1 MASATVLL
9 ADDLTQLQRATAEFQ
24 VDPQTEDQRLAQVVA
39 QGPKG
44 AIAVAATAVA
54 IVIAIWFAF
63 YFFAFLP
70 RGPIG

>member
-1 MASATVLL
+1 M
-9 ADDLTQLQRATAEFQ
+9 DRE
-24 VDPQTEDQRLAQVVA
+24 TEDAKLARIVAEGPRGSVVVA
-39 QGPKG
+39 
-44 AIAVAATAVA
+44 ITALA

>member
-1 MASATVLL
+1 MDTQT
-9 ADDLTQLQRATAEFQ
+9 DDE
-24 VDPQTEDQRLAQVVA
+24 RLAQIVA

-44 AIAVAATAVA
+44 AMAVAVTAVA

-63 YFFAFLP
+63 YFLAFLP

>member
-1 MASATVLL
+1 
-9 ADDLTQLQRATAEFQ
+9 
-24 VDPQTEDQRLAQVVA
+24 VDAQTEDERLAEIVA

-44 AIAVAATAVA
+44 AIAVAVTSVA
-54 IVIAIWFAF
+54 LVIAIWLVF

>member
-1 MASATVLL
+1 MATEALMA
-9 ADDLTQLQRATAEFQ
+9 ADDEASDTRLTQVLAE
-24 VDPQTEDQRLAQVVA
+24 V
-39 QGPKG
+39 PKG
-44 AIAVAATAVA
+44 STIVAGTAVA

>member
-1 MASATVLL
+1 VL
-9 ADDLTQLQRATAEFQ
+9 AE
-24 VDPQTEDQRLAQVVA
+24 V
-39 QGPKG
+39 PKG
-44 AIAVAATAVA
+44 STIVAGTAVA

>member
-1 MASATVLL
+1 MAT
-9 ADDLTQLQRATAEFQ
+9 DDEIDKAK
-24 VDPQTEDQRLAQVVA
+24 LAQALAEVPKGSVVVA
-39 QGPKG
+39 VS
-44 AIAVAATAVA
+44 AVV

>member
-1 MASATVLL
+1 VEAK
-9 ADDLTQLQRATAEFQ
+9 
-24 VDPQTEDQRLAQVVA
+24 TEDERLEQIVA

-44 AIAVAATAVA
+44 AIAVAVTAVA

-63 YFFAFLP
+63 YFLAFLP

>member
-1 MASATVLL
+1 MA
-9 ADDLTQLQRATAEFQ
+9 ADDEVNEIELTRALAE
-24 VDPQTEDQRLAQVVA
+24 V
-39 QGPKG
+39 PKG
-44 AIAVAATAVA
+44 STAVAGTAVA

>member
-1 MASATVLL
+1 MSATTE
-9 ADDLTQLQRATAEFQ
+9 AP
-24 VDPQTEDQRLAQVVA
+24 VDPQTEDERLAQIVA

-44 AIAVAATAVA
+44 AIAVAVTAVA

-63 YFFAFLP
+63 YFFACLP